1 MVRSRRKKWA
11 APYLEAHKEIVIE
24 KIDAQ
29 DKFFLLRPLVLEVGA
44 GKGDFAIAMS
54 ERLGGSY
61 LAIERDVSIAGTMA
75 RRLENKET
83 NIRIINDDFDNVFS
97 EDISLRFDA
106 IYLNFSDPWPKKKQG
121 KRRLTASS
129 RLDKFYSLLL
139 DEGKLYFKTDSD
151 ILYESTLENI
161 ESSKF
166 KILERYDDYVFDEN
180 EDAMSE
186 YERKARDKGLAI
198 HKLVLG
204 K

>member
-1 MVRSRRKKWA
+1 MRSRRKKWA

-29 DKFFLLRPLVLEVGA
+29 DKFFLSRPLVLEVGA

-161 ESSKF
+161 ETSKF

-186 YERKARDKGLAI
+186 YERKARDKCLAI

>member
-1 MVRSRRKKWA
+1 MRSRRKKWA

-29 DKFFLLRPLVLEVGA
+29 DKFFLSRPLVLEVGA

-129 RLDKFYSLLL
+129 RLDKFYSLLAH
-139 DEGKLYFKTDSD
+139 EGKLYFKTDSD

>member
-1 MVRSRRKKWA
+1 MRSRRKKWA

-29 DKFFLLRPLVLEVGA
+29 DKFFLSRPLVLEVGA

-129 RLDKFYSLLL
+129 RLDKFYSLLV

>member
-1 MVRSRRKKWA
+1 MRSRRKKWA

-29 DKFFLLRPLVLEVGA
+29 DKFFLSRPLVLEVGA

-166 KILERYDDYVFDEN
+166 KILERYDVYVFDEK

>member
-1 MVRSRRKKWA
+1 MRSRRKKWA

-29 DKFFLLRPLVLEVGA
+29 DKFFLSRPLVLEVGA

-75 RRLENKET
+75 RRLEYKET

-97 EDISLRFDA
+97 EGISLRFDA
-106 IYLNFSDPWPKKKQG
+106 IYLNFSDPWPKKKQA
-121 KRRLTASS
+121 KRRLTVSS
-129 RLDKFYSLLL
+129 RLDKFYSLLV

>member
-1 MVRSRRKKWA
+1 
-11 APYLEAHKEIVIE
+11 
-24 KIDAQ
+24 
-29 DKFFLLRPLVLEVGA
+29 
-44 GKGDFAIAMS
+44 
-54 ERLGGSY
+54 
-61 LAIERDVSIAGTMA
+61 MA